1 MCQAACNEWSATP
14 FPYFGILLGQYCVCD
29 FDLENIVKHGKLINK
44 GFELYETIN
53 IHSVYIQNNAVH
65 YDWVG
70 SSVAP
75 LSTPFLGEDID
86 FKTNGIILLYS
97 LMELVGIYI
106 RKWAIKSQR
115 CTKRNCSTCSS

>member
-1 MCQAACNEWSATP
+1 MVTTLP
-14 FPYFGILLGQYCVCD
+14 ILQRCVRQHVTIGALHHLLTLVYYLDNIAYD

-70 SSVAP
+70 ANVAP

-86 FKTNGIILLYS
+86 FKGNGSTLLYS
-97 LMELVGIYI
+97 LMELVGTYMYM
-106 RKWAIKSQR
+106 
-115 CTKRNCSTCSS
+115 CS